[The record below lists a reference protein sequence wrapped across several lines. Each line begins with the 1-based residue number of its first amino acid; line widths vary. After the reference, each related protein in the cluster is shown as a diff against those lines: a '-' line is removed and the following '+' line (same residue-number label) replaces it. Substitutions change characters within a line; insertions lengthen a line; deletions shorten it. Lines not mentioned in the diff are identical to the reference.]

1 MKQFLVLLLF
11 AGALVSCAPAEVET
25 NRNTANYA
33 PGEVLTTRGFMVR
46 EFAGSLGKTF
56 KSKLIYEL
64 ERRGFTAI
72 DASLSTST
80 KADFELIGEVKA
92 DKKAVSIG
100 TLNGVPQTISDGSF
114 VLKDVRVQVLRRK
127 DSQAARSYD
136 LDLRSS
142 SVTLSDVA
150 RKFAE
155 RMKID
160 FKPVL

>member
-1 MKQFLVLLLF
+1 MKNLVVFIFVLVLLV
-11 AGALVSCAPAEVET
+11 ACAPSEVET
-25 NRNTANYA
+25 NRNTTDFAR
-33 PGEVLTTRGFMVR
+33 GEVIVTRGFMVN
-46 EFAGSLGKTF
+46 EFAGALGKTF
-56 KSKLIYEL
+56 KAKLLYEL

-72 DASLSTST
+72 DAQKNSSS
-80 KADFELIGEVKA
+80 KADFELTGEVKA
-92 DKKAVSIG
+92 DKKTVDLG
-100 TLNGVPQTISDGSF
+100 TVNGIPQTISDGSF
-114 VLKDVRVQVLRRK
+114 VLKDVRVQVIRRK
-127 DSQAARSYD
+127 DKQAARAYD